1 LIVKLNIIGIVTAGT
16 GIGSIASGPF
26 SRWLFNKFGWEKGL
40 LILAAI
46 LLCCAICCAFMRP
59 LKPIRKRRVLS
70 SINL

>member
-1 LIVKLNIIGIVTAGT
+1 
-16 GIGSIASGPF
+16 
-26 SRWLFNKFGWEKGL
+26 L

-70 SINL
+70 SANL

>member
-1 LIVKLNIIGIVTAGT
+1 MIIKLNIIGIVTAGT
-16 GIGSIASGPF
+16 GIGSITFGPF
-26 SRWLFNKFGWEKGL
+26 SRWLFNEFGWRIAL

-70 SINL
+70 SANL